1 MMQVILLDDVI
12 GLGEAGDIVKVKDGF
27 GRNFLIP
34 EGLAQYATREGMNR
48 IEAIR
53 KAGEARRL
61 KRISEVKDKVVAL
74 DGKSITVAM
83 KAGAE
88 TKIFGAVTPLLLSE
102 RIKKDFG
109 LDVDRRYIMLE
120 EPIKH
125 LGTYQIVLK
134 AGNAASATINLSVID
149 ESTLTPA
156 KPKADRRAE
165 REPITNPEPIE
176 EAAPVSEE
184 AEEAKEEMG
193 SQIEERLSQ

>member
-1 MMQVILLDDVI
+1 MQVILLDDVI

-34 EGLAQYATREGMNR
+34 QGLAQYATKEGMNR

-53 KAGEARRL
+53 KAGETRRL

-74 DGKSITVAM
+74 DGKTITIAM
-83 KAGAE
+83 KVGAE

-102 RIKKDFG
+102 RIKNDFG
-109 LDVDRRYIMLE
+109 LEVDRRYIALE

-125 LGTYQIVLK
+125 LGTFQIPLK
-134 AGNAASATINLSVID
+134 AGNAAAAVINLEVID
-149 ESTLTPA
+149 ESTLTPV

-165 REPITNPEPIE
+165 REAIVNPEPIE
-176 EAAPVSEE
+176 ATTPASEE
-184 AEEAKEEMG
+184 AEAASEDEG

>member
-53 KAGEARRL
+53 K
-61 KRISEVKDKVVAL
+61 VKDKVVAL